1 MEKIIFLD
9 NDGVI
14 CLSNNWGGRM
24 KKWAKYRSAN
34 PDSSK
39 YFNEAPVNV
48 RFDDFDKK
56 AVKILNQILKE
67 TNAEIIVSSDWRF
80 HATLE
85 ELGDYYESQG
95 IIKRPIGITEK
106 SLPSGLKYFHRDSE
120 LEETRSYEILEWLKS
135 HPRTTHWLAIDDLD
149 MSEKFGGISGNYQWG
164 LKNFV
169 HTPRSSEGIKQL
181 GIKEKILRFLN

>member
-1 MEKIIFLD
+1 MKIIFLD

-39 YFNEAPVNV
+39 YVNEAPVNV
-48 RFDDFDKK
+48 RFDNFDKK
-56 AVKILNQILKE
+56 AVKILNQILEE

-106 SLPSGLKYFHRDSE
+106 SLPPGLKYFHRDSE
-120 LEETRSYEILEWLKS
+120 LEETRSYEILEWLKA
-135 HPRTTHWLAIDDLD
+135 HPETTHWVAIDDLD
-149 MSEKFGGISGNYQWG
+149 MSENFGGISGNYQWG

-169 HTPRSSEGIKQL
+169 LTPRSSEGIKQL
-181 GIKEKILRFLN
+181 SIKKKILGFLK